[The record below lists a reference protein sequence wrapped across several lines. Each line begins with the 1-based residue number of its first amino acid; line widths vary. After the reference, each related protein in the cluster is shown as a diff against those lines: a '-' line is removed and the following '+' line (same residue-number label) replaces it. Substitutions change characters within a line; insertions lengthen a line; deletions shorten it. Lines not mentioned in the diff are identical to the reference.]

1 MIFECRG
8 EAPKDKRGALK
19 WHNRRAIV
27 AAAGDLADA
36 HGIRGF
42 SVDDLARKAGV
53 SRRTIFNHFS
63 SAEDAGYEYMS
74 ELVTQLMGRVLAE
87 LPEPSGQRGQTL
99 GSVYAELSVAMR
111 KHSLVEAMRPMLL
124 QLTEVKESPAAA
136 LWGFRVT
143 NAASEEL
150 ERALRERLPGRSGLE
165 LQLMATSI
173 INSMG
178 VCMDA
183 WLLRSGGE
191 LNDETRGM
199 WDELVAEA
207 LHVLGRGFHS
217 RTSRTTRTTRST

>member
-27 AAAGDLADA
+27 AAAGELADV
-36 HGIRGF
+36 HGIQGF
-42 SVDDLARKAGV
+42 SVNDLAKKAGV

-87 LPEPSGQRGQTL
+87 LPEPSGQRDQTL
-99 GSVYAELSVAMR
+99 GSVYAELSAAMR
-111 KHSLVEAMRPMLL
+111 KHSLVEAMRPLLL

-136 LWGFRVT
+136 LWSFRVT
-143 NAASEEL
+143 NSASEAL
-150 ERALRERLPGRSGLE
+150 ERALRERLPAHGEFE
-165 LQLMATSI
+165 LKLVATSI
-173 INSMG
+173 INSMA

-183 WLLRSGGE
+183 WILRCGGK
-191 LNDETRGM
+191 LTDETRGA
-199 WDELVAEA
+199 WDELLTEA
-207 LHVLGRGFHS
+207 LNVLGRGFHT
-217 RTSRTTRTTRST
+217 TSTTRS